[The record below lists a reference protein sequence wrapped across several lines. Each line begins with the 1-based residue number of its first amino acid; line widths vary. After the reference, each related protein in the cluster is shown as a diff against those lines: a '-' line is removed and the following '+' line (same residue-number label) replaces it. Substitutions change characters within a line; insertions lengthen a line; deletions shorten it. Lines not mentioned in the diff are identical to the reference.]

1 MISGL
6 ARRRLQKEIE
16 NLNRNDR
23 IAVFIPAYE
32 NCTASGC
39 GFDALS
45 RSGKNISC
53 TVCGGTGRTVS
64 WVRAYLYCRA
74 AWTDVGRPRFGGMAT
89 TEELGDATLETRLV
103 HKELLA
109 DVRDSENAYV
119 ELDGRKL
126 RVMSVDENR
135 VEGKTTCVAR
145 CEIIKD

>member
-6 ARRRLQKEIE
+6 ARRRLQREIE
-16 NLNRNDR
+16 DLNRNDR
-23 IAVFIPAYE
+23 IAVCIPSYT

-53 TVCGGTGRTVS
+53 TVCDGTGRIAT
-64 WVRAYLYCRA
+64 WARAYLYGRA

-89 TEELGDATLETRLV
+89 TEELGDATFETRLL
-103 HKELLA
+103 HKELLE
-109 DVRDSENAYV
+109 DVRDSEGAYI

-126 RVMSVDENR
+126 RVMSVDSNR
-135 VEGKTTCVAR
+135 VEGKTTCVIR
-145 CEIIKD
+145 CEVVKD